1 MLNPETSALGLVRAL
16 AGDLADALAVV
27 RKVRAEVDAAGRA
40 LYEGHRG
47 HVPKRGGFRATPRSA
62 GEAQGYRVQA
72 AVDPLRDVER
82 TLARWLEDAE
92 AEAAADLPP
101 PEPEPPPERDGRGR
115 DA

>member
-27 RKVRAEVDAAGRA
+27 RKVRADVDAAGRA
-40 LYEGHRG
+40 LYERNRG
-47 HVPKRGGFRATPRSA
+47 HVPKRGGFRATPRST

-72 AVDPLRDVER
+72 AADPLRDVER

-92 AEAAADLPP
+92 AEVAADLPP

>member
-1 MLNPETSALGLVRAL
+1 MLNHETSALGLVRAL
-16 AGDLADALAVV
+16 AGDLAAALATV
-27 RKVRAEVDAAGRA
+27 RKVRADVDDAGRA
-40 LYEGHRG
+40 LYERHRG
-47 HVPKRGGFRATPRSA
+47 HVPKRGGFRATPRST

-92 AEAAADLPP
+92 AEAAADLP
-101 PEPEPPPERDGRGR
+101 EPEPPPERDGRGR